1 MAVVYPS
8 LIEVIQTDTFEEW
21 RIKTNLMIGHAE
33 AAAANIGNLSF
44 LHTDSATTIVDAINE
59 VNAHADINTAN
70 IGDMTALNPAIKES
84 TIVKTLNKSYETLVT
99 YIDTSITN
107 EKNERMAA
115 DAALQSELD
124 ITQAAVGL
132 EVTGSFLPFSTSSYL
147 TTATTIADSIQKLDI
162 ETKRL
167 DDRQRRTA
175 FALGDEDDNGYLTF
189 PAGTNY
195 IGNNYIDELGNA
207 SAKVRHSL
215 EVLDNQVR
223 LNADEIG
230 KNDNTI
236 DNMQDEIVALMN
248 SVGTNGSGNYI
259 TDTRNT
265 YAIWYTV
272 RENISII
279 DDHLDLLYVAT
290 EDTLPAA
297 IQNAD
302 NRITTEHNYFQALNG
317 DMTALDPAIYSTNV
331 VGSLNAL
338 YALLKPLLDGDD
350 STKFVRR
357 AGDTM
362 SGDLEV
368 RGAISAT
375 TSNGNITSTGDI
387 SAFV

>member
-44 LHTDSATTIVDAINE
+44 LHTDAATTIVDAINE

-70 IGDMTALNPAIKES
+70 IGDMNAIHLPIKES
-84 TIVKTLNKSYETLVT
+84 TIVKTINKSYETLVT
-99 YIDTSITN
+99 YIVTEIEI

-147 TTATTIADSIQKLDI
+147 TTATTIADSIEKLDI

-195 IGNNYIDELGNA
+195 IGNNYTDELGNA

-265 YAIWYTV
+265 YAVWYTV

-302 NRITTEHNYFQALNG
+302 NRITAEHNYFQALNG
-317 DMTALDPAIYSTNV
+317 DMTTLNPAIYSTNV

-357 AGDTM
+357 AGDIM

>member
-59 VNAHADINTAN
+59 VDAHADINTAN

-195 IGNNYIDELGNA
+195 IGNNYIDEQGNA

>member
-195 IGNNYIDELGNA
+195 IGNNYIDEQGNA

>member
-44 LHTDSATTIVDAINE
+44 LHTDAATTIVDAINE

-70 IGDMTALNPAIKES
+70 IGDMNAIHLPIKES
-84 TIVKTLNKSYETLVT
+84 TIVKTINKSYDTLVT

-115 DAALQSELD
+115 DAELQSELD

-132 EVTGSFLPFSTSSYL
+132 EVTGSFLPFSATSYL

-162 ETKRL
+162 EAKRL

-195 IGNNYIDELGNA
+195 IGNHYTDELGNA

-248 SVGTNGSGNYI
+248 SVGTNGSGHYI

-265 YAIWYTV
+265 YAVWYTV

-279 DDHLDLLYVAT
+279 DDHLDLLYVAV
-290 EDTLPAA
+290 ENTLPTA

-302 NRITTEHNYFQALNG
+302 NRITSEHNYFQALNG
-317 DMTALDPAIYSTNV
+317 DMTALNPAIYSTNV

-357 AGDTM
+357 AGDIM

>member
-1 MAVVYPS
+1 M
-8 LIEVIQTDTFEEW
+8 
-21 RIKTNLMIGHAE
+21 
-33 AAAANIGNLSF
+33 SF
-44 LHTDSATTIVDAINE
+44 LHTDAATTIVDAINE

-70 IGDMTALNPAIKES
+70 IGDMNAIHLPIKES
-84 TIVKTLNKSYETLVT
+84 TIVKTINKSYDTLVT

-147 TTATTIADSIQKLDI
+147 TTATTIADSIEKLDI

-195 IGNNYIDELGNA
+195 IGNNYTDELGNP

-265 YAIWYTV
+265 YAVWYTV

-302 NRITTEHNYFQALNG
+302 NRITAEHNYFQALNG
-317 DMTALDPAIYSTNV
+317 DMTTLNPAIYSTNV

-357 AGDTM
+357 AGDIM

>member
-8 LIEVIQTDTFEEW
+8 LVEVIQTDTFEEW
-21 RIKTNLMIGHAE
+21 RIKTNSMIAHAE

-44 LHTDSATTIVDAINE
+44 LNTDSATTIVDAINE
-59 VNAHADINTAN
+59 VDAHADTNRDN
-70 IGDMTALNPAIKES
+70 IGIMDDINPAIKDT
-84 TIVKTLNKSYETLVT
+84 TIVKTLNKSYSTLVE
-99 YIDTSITN
+99 YIDTSVAN
-107 EKNERMAA
+107 EKTEREAA
-115 DAALQSELD
+115 DAALQTELN

-132 EVTGSFLPFSTSSYL
+132 EVTGSFLPFSTSTYM
-147 TTATTIADSIQKLDI
+147 TTATTIADAIAKLDI
-162 ETKRL
+162 EAKRL
-167 DDRQRRTA
+167 DDRQRKTA
-175 FALGDEDDNGYLTF
+175 FTLGDEDDNGYLIFTS
-189 PAGTNY
+189 GTNY
-195 IGNNYIDELGNA
+195 IGNNYIDGDGNA
-207 SAKVRHSL
+207 AAKVRHSL
-215 EVLDNQVR
+215 EALDSQVR

-236 DNMQDEIVALMN
+236 DNMQDEIAALII

-259 TDTRNT
+259 IDTRNT
-265 YAIWYTV
+265 YANTHIV
-272 RENISII
+272 RENIRII
-279 DDHLDLLYVAT
+279 DDNLDLLYVAT
-290 EDTLPAA
+290 ENTLPAL
-297 IQNAD
+297 IENAD

-317 DMTALDPAIYSTNV
+317 DMAALDPAIFSTNV

-357 AGDTM
+357 AGDIM
-362 SGDLEV
+362 SGNLEV

>member
-44 LHTDSATTIVDAINE
+44 LHTDAATTIVDAINE

-70 IGDMTALNPAIKES
+70 IGDMNAIHLPIKES
-84 TIVKTLNKSYETLVT
+84 TIVKTINKSYDTLVT

-147 TTATTIADSIQKLDI
+147 TTATTIADSIEKLDI

-195 IGNNYIDELGNA
+195 IGNNYTDELGNA

-248 SVGTNGSGNYI
+248 SVGTNGSGHYI

-265 YAIWYTV
+265 YAVWYTV

-302 NRITTEHNYFQALNG
+302 NRITAEHNYFQALNG
-317 DMTALDPAIYSTNV
+317 DMTTLNPAIYSTNV

-357 AGDTM
+357 AGDIM

>member
-44 LHTDSATTIVDAINE
+44 LHTDAATTIVDAINE

-70 IGDMTALNPAIKES
+70 IGDMNAIHLPIKES
-84 TIVKTLNKSYETLVT
+84 TIVKTINKSYETLVT
-99 YIDTSITN
+99 YIVTEIEI

-147 TTATTIADSIQKLDI
+147 TTATTIADSIEKLDI

-195 IGNNYIDELGNA
+195 IGNNYTDELGNA

-265 YAIWYTV
+265 YAVWYTV

-297 IQNAD
+297 IKNAD
-302 NRITTEHNYFQALNG
+302 NRITAEHNYFQALNG
-317 DMTALDPAIYSTNV
+317 DMTTLNPAIYSTNV

-357 AGDTM
+357 AGDIM

>member
-1 MAVVYPS
+1 
-8 LIEVIQTDTFEEW
+8 
-21 RIKTNLMIGHAE
+21 
-33 AAAANIGNLSF
+33 
-44 LHTDSATTIVDAINE
+44 
-59 VNAHADINTAN
+59 
-70 IGDMTALNPAIKES
+70 
-84 TIVKTLNKSYETLVT
+84 
-99 YIDTSITN
+99 
-107 EKNERMAA
+107 
-115 DAALQSELD
+115 
-124 ITQAAVGL
+124 
-132 EVTGSFLPFSTSSYL
+132 
-147 TTATTIADSIQKLDI
+147 
-162 ETKRL
+162 
-167 DDRQRRTA
+167 
-175 FALGDEDDNGYLTF
+175 
-189 PAGTNY
+189 
-195 IGNNYIDELGNA
+195 
-207 SAKVRHSL
+207 L

-248 SVGTNGSGNYI
+248 SVGTNGSGHYI

-265 YAIWYTV
+265 YAVWYTV

-279 DDHLDLLYVAT
+279 DDHLDLLYVAV
-290 EDTLPAA
+290 ENTLPTA

-302 NRITTEHNYFQALNG
+302 NRITSEHNYFQALNG
-317 DMTALDPAIYSTNV
+317 DMTALNPAIYSTNV

-357 AGDTM
+357 AGDIM
-362 SGDLEV
+362 SGNLEV

>member
-44 LHTDSATTIVDAINE
+44 LHTDAATTIVDAINE

-70 IGDMTALNPAIKES
+70 IGDMNAIHLPIKES
-84 TIVKTLNKSYETLVT
+84 TIVKTINKSYDTLVT

-107 EKNERMAA
+107 EKNERIAA

-132 EVTGSFLPFSTSSYL
+132 EVTGSFLPFSATSYL

-162 ETKRL
+162 EAKRL
-167 DDRQRRTA
+167 DDRQRKTA
-175 FALGDEDDNGYLTF
+175 FTLGDEDDNGYLIFTS
-189 PAGTNY
+189 GTNY
-195 IGNNYIDELGNA
+195 IGNNYIDGDGNA
-207 SAKVRHSL
+207 AAKVRHSL
-215 EVLDNQVR
+215 EALDSQVR

-236 DNMQDEIVALMN
+236 DNMQDEIAALII

-259 TDTRNT
+259 IDTRNT
-265 YAIWYTV
+265 YANTHIV
-272 RENISII
+272 RENIRII
-279 DDHLDLLYVAT
+279 DDNLDLLYVAT
-290 EDTLPAA
+290 ENTLPAL
-297 IQNAD
+297 IENAD

-317 DMTALDPAIYSTNV
+317 DMGALDPAIFSTNV

-357 AGDTM
+357 AGDIM
-362 SGDLEV
+362 SGNLEV